1 MCYLSRFLLL
11 GRLAIDDAT
20 ARVLEELE
28 NVGRNH
34 VPAIRNEEKR
44 KEARAFT
51 VAVPFGARWDRGGPF
66 G

>member
-1 MCYLSRFLLL
+1 MCVISLVFCCWVDLL
-11 GRLAIDDAT
+11 DDAT